1 MTTFY
6 TILTH
11 LAVVA
16 GFLFAIVL
24 AAHILRQKRSTSG
37 TIAWLLIIVFAPY
50 IGVPLYLMF
59 GGRKLGREAR
69 RKGFIGLRPLDSI
82 PLDSASPL
90 DKILRT
96 YGVPGATDANRITF
110 CPDGQVGYKA
120 LVDLIE
126 NAEKSIHIAI
136 FVFVLDDVGRDI
148 FDRLVRRASEG
159 LDVRLMVDDLG
170 SLHTSNRKLKKL
182 VKTGG
187 KVAHFMPVVHIPFR
201 GMTNLRNHRKIV
213 VVDEQKVMTGGTNIA
228 KEYIGPTDFDGR
240 WLDLSF
246 ILEGPE
252 VELYSTVFRSDW
264 KFATGQDMD
273 APSPQNQK
281 IMQGD
286 GGGAVLQL
294 VPSGPDMRGDMLY
307 DAILSSVFAARK
319 RIWIVTPYFV
329 PNDTLSESLLLACRR
344 GVDVRILVPH
354 RSNHALTN
362 MVRGSYLRA
371 LQKAGAAIYQH
382 PKMVHAKVMI
392 FDDTAMLGS
401 SNFDIRSLF
410 LDYEVSMFIYSRPEV
425 QSIEKWVEDLR
436 LGCSEGVKKV
446 SAFRDL
452 CEGAARLLAPLL

>member
-1 MTTFY
+1 MDTLY
-6 TILTH
+6 TILAH

-16 GFLFAIVL
+16 GFLLAVVF
-24 AAHILRQKRSTSG
+24 AAHILRQKRSPSG
-37 TIAWLLIIVFAPY
+37 TIAWLLVIVFIPY
-50 IGVPLYLMF
+50 VGVPLYLMF
-59 GGRKLGREAR
+59 GGRKLMRQAR

-82 PLDSASPL
+82 PLEAATTL

-96 YGVPGATDANRITF
+96 YGVPGATSGNRMTF
-110 CPDGQVGYKA
+110 CPDGIAGYKG

-126 NAEKSIHIAI
+126 TAQRSIHIAI
-136 FVFVLDDVGRDI
+136 FVFTLDEVGRDI
-148 FDRLVRRASEG
+148 FERLIRRATDG
-159 LDVRLMVDDLG
+159 LDVRLMIDDLG
-170 SLHTSNRKLKKL
+170 SLHTPNRKLKKL
-182 VKTGG
+182 VKAGG

-228 KEYIGPTDFDGR
+228 KEYIGPTEFEGR
-240 WLDLSF
+240 WLDMSF

-264 KFATGQDMD
+264 KFATGEDMEVPAAED
-273 APSPQNQK
+273 QAIGQC
-281 IMQGD
+281 D

-307 DAILSSVFAARK
+307 DAVLSSVFAAQK

-329 PNDTLSESLLLACRR
+329 PNDTLYESLLLACRR

-362 MVRGSYLRA
+362 MVRGSYLRG
-371 LQKAGAAIYQH
+371 LQKAGATIYQH

-392 FDDTAMLGS
+392 FDETATLGS
-401 SNFDIRSLF
+401 SNFDVRSLF
-410 LDYEVSMFIYSRPEV
+410 LDYEVSMFIYSQGEV
-425 QSIEKWVEDLR
+425 ARTEQWVKDLSKA
-436 LGCSEGVKKV
+436 CTQGVKNV
-446 SAFRDL
+446 SAARDL